1 MTGEKTGLGVPVTAS
16 PLPLSVVGGAGN
28 SLVLSEHE
36 SIKEAESLNNNKVTF
51 TMVVP
56 MDEDDQG
63 EMTNLSLI
71 ARV

>member
-1 MTGEKTGLGVPVTAS
+1 MSLSRAFSQKLSDVQN
-16 PLPLSVVGGAGN
+16 SVVGVAGN

-63 EMTNLSLI
+63 EDSPD
-71 ARV
+71 